1 VQNTI
6 QHLNKNNMAL
16 QYTFTS
22 THGVTASSAYHKI
35 YKIVYNANDSNKATA
50 YAQVYYNSSAAS
62 SGKDPMDVV
71 EFEFTMATGDSDH
84 NLVKQAYIA
93 MKNQTQL
100 KDVRGRKISI
110 DYTHRDVR
118 DV

>member
-1 VQNTI
+1 
-6 QHLNKNNMAL
+6 MAL

-22 THGVTASSAYHKI
+22 THGVTASSAY
-35 YKIVYNANDSNKATA
+35 
-50 YAQVYYNSSAAS
+50 Q
-62 SGKDPMDVV
+62 
-71 EFEFTMATGDSDH
+71 FEFTMATGDSDH

-93 MKNQTQL
+93 MKTQTQL

>member
-1 VQNTI
+1 
-6 QHLNKNNMAL
+6 MAL

-50 YAQVYYNSSAAS
+50 Y
-62 SGKDPMDVV
+62 
-71 EFEFTMATGDSDH
+71 
-84 NLVKQAYIA
+84 IA
-93 MKNQTQL
+93 MKTQTQL